1 MYINKAYLV
10 RLLCFKRNTIY
21 VGGRKKKLQNVSYF
35 IDIKRGSLYCYW
47 VGYIYR
53 VPRGTAWGRGAHNK
67 LHNTNYNMN
76 LYYLTIQTKSQAKNT
91 HTKEML

>member
-21 VGGRKKKLQNVSYF
+21 VGGRKKKLQNVAV
-35 IDIKRGSLYCYW
+35 YCYW

-53 VPRGTAWGRGAHNK
+53 VPRGTAWGRGALNK